1 MRQMLACIALAV
13 AITSCN
19 NKNETAST
27 PKEDFLSANLDT
39 TVNPSEDF
47 FYMQTVA
54 G

>member
-1 MRQMLACIALAV
+1 MRQILACIALAV

-19 NKNETAST
+19 NKNETAFN

-39 TVNPSEDF
+39 TVNLQKIF